1 MGLGDVEGRGAR
13 LRLVQWGG
21 GGVVAEQPRGAVGGQ
36 GVLELAHEEGDV
48 VTLLAQLFL
57 LRRACHVGVVVN
69 SHHLVYYSLRH
80 SCTHNVHNLQ
90 DG

>member
-1 MGLGDVEGRGAR
+1 MGLGDVEGRGAG

-21 GGVVAEQPRGAVGGQ
+21 GGVVAKQPRGAVGGQ
-36 GVLELAHEEGDV
+36 GVLELAHEESDV

-57 LRRACHVGVVVN
+57 LRRARHVGVVVN
-69 SHHLVYYSLRH
+69 PHHLVYYGLRH
-80 SCTHNVHNLQ
+80 SCTHNAHNLQ